1 MCFKCKNGCD
11 VEWFGYPGN
20 DKGLVRGFMHDLG
33 LNVHELCVI
42 RLVMIDWLSTH
53 DSVVKYMF
61 RMFE

>member
-42 RLVMIDWLSTH
+42 RLVIFRWLNSF
-53 DSVVKYMF
+53 VIRLLIRVG
-61 RMFE
+61 